1 MKSSRIFVKALVLS
15 VSLIVAVFPADARKK
30 AAAPQAP
37 ASPKYV
43 FYMIGDGMGI
53 NEVRGAEIYNQATG
67 NGPAEV
73 NFFHFP
79 VRTFV
84 TTNSATSLVT
94 DSAAAG
100 TALATGVKTYNNA
113 MGVGTDKLPLSNL
126 TEWASAKGFGC
137 GVASSV
143 GVNHATP
150 AAFYAH
156 TDDRNSYEVITE
168 QLIAA
173 GQISFAAGSALL
185 NEKRKTGHDSAYLEN
200 MVKEAGIA
208 VVYGKEGIAGTDMA
222 ALQQRVLCLDV
233 PGGTDDL
240 TPAINRRGG
249 ETELTDFV
257 KAGID
262 YLYGHFAE
270 KGFFFMIE
278 GGAIDHAGHNDDAA
292 SDFWEI
298 NDFAKSI
305 DAVLAFYEQHPD
317 ETLIVITADH
327 ETGGMMLGAGQYE
340 MNPSRLSAQKYDQG
354 YINNAFRKLSENG
367 NVPTWE
373 DVQGFFKEYLGIGE
387 AIRLR
392 PDQMDSL
399 KAMYDRQF
407 GRNEGEETVKNL
419 YSSNSRIV
427 AEAMMLADKAA
438 GYGWSFGCHSGS
450 PVGLYA
456 KGCRACDFLKC
467 TDNTDIPKMIR
478 TVAGY

>member
-1 MKSSRIFVKALVLS
+1 MRSSRFFFRAIALSILVL
-15 VSLIVAVFPADARKK
+15 VAVFPADARKK
-30 AAAPQAP
+30 AKVSDVPAA
-37 ASPKYV
+37 PKYV
-43 FYMIGDGMGI
+43 FYLIGDGMGI
-53 NEVRGAEIYNQATG
+53 NEVRGTEIYNQATG

-84 TTNSATSLVT
+84 NTNSATSLVT

-100 TALATGVKTYNNA
+100 TALATGTKTYNNA
-113 MGVGTDKLPLSNL
+113 MGVGMDKLPLSNL
-126 TEWASAKGFGC
+126 TEWASSKGFGC
-137 GVASSV
+137 GVCSSV

-156 TDDRNSYEVITE
+156 TEDRNSYETITE

-173 GQISFAAGSALL
+173 DQVSFAAGSALL

-200 MVKEAGIA
+200 LVKEAGIA
-208 VVYGKEGIAGTDMA
+208 VVYGKEGIANTDMA
-222 ALQQRVLCLDV
+222 GLQQRVLCLDV
-233 PGGTDDL
+233 PGGSSDL
-240 TPAINRRGG
+240 TAAINRRGG

-262 YLYGHFAE
+262 YLYGHFAG

-278 GGAIDHAGHNDDAA
+278 GGAIDHHGHNDDAA
-292 SDFWEI
+292 ADFWEV

-305 DAVLAFYEQHPD
+305 DAVLAFYDQHPD

-327 ETGGMMLGAGQYE
+327 ETGGLMLGAGQYE
-340 MNPSRLSAQKYDQG
+340 MHPERLAAQKYDQG
-354 YINNAFRKLSENG
+354 YLNNAFRKLSEDG
-367 NVPTWE
+367 NVPSWE
-373 DVQGFFKEYLGIGE
+373 DVKNFFKENLGLWD
-387 AIRLR
+387 AIRMR
-392 PDQMDSL
+392 PDQEASL

-407 GRNEGEETVKNL
+407 ARKEGEETVRTL

-427 AEAMMLADKAA
+427 AEAMLVAAKSA
-438 GYGWSFGCHSGS
+438 GYGWSYGCHSGS
-450 PVGLYA
+450 PVGLYV
-456 KGCRACDFLKC
+456 KGCCAEEFLKC
-467 TDNTDIPKMIR
+467 TDNTDIPNMIR